1 MQWIGLIKR
10 SQSASAAERC
20 LNLKLRHYRLP
31 GEVDYPP
38 GIVAG
43 DRFLDPMG
51 LQMIPGR
58 NDGRVSVERTRLA
71 GMADHLTIHATHHG
85 MVRNRHAIGHVLALP
100 SGRAFQS
107 AGRGPGRRQNPRMMS
122 PASVKLP
129 VLVRSL

>member
-1 MQWIGLIKR
+1 M
-10 SQSASAAERC
+10 
-20 LNLKLRHYRLP
+20 
-31 GEVDYPP
+31 DYPP

-85 MVRNRHAIGHVLALP
+85 MVRNRHATGQVLALP
-100 SGRAFQS
+100 SGQAFQS